1 MILIRCDANEQWG
14 MGHLTRCRA
23 LAYALHALGMSV
35 SMVGPA
41 KDLMQPEDADIFTH
55 WHPMVWQ
62 DDQAAGVQQWL
73 ELAQHWQAVC
83 LVLDEPRADETYQK
97 ALFKSG
103 LPWLQFD
110 GTAQKPLWASAVLN
124 ALPDANASAYA
135 KVLQN
140 LQATLLLGPQYAVL
154 RSEFE
159 ATHRVDKKGNPLNI
173 LLTMG
178 GGDDRG
184 ALAWCLKAL
193 SPMLDENT
201 RLQVISG
208 SANPRNTENLEWVRK
223 TNSPWI
229 DYAIQPAAPWTLMS
243 QCHMAVMASGTTAH
257 EANCCRLP
265 MVLVSVVEN
274 QHKPGLAWQQA
285 GQAQYLGP
293 WESVSESTLQHS
305 VAQCRQAILSSNTGI
320 QTMVDG
326 RGAARVAKAII
337 NLIHVKSNEAIQLS

>member
-23 LAYALHALGMSV
+23 LAYALHDLGIAV
-35 SMVGPA
+35 SMVGPS
-41 KDLMQPEDADIFTH
+41 KEWMQPEDAAIFSH
-55 WHPMVWQ
+55 WHPMAWQ
-62 DDQAAGVQQWL
+62 DDQAAGVQQCL
-73 ELAQHWQAVC
+73 ELAQHWQAVG
-83 LVLDEPRADETYQK
+83 LVLDEPRADETCQK

-135 KVLQN
+135 RVLQN
-140 LQATLLLGPQYAVL
+140 PQATLLLGPQYAVL

-159 ATHRVDKKGNPLNI
+159 AAHKADKKAEPFKI
-173 LLTMG
+173 LLTLG

-193 SPMLDENT
+193 LPMLDENIC
-201 RLQVISG
+201 LQVISG
-208 SANPRNTENLEWVRK
+208 RANPRNMENLEWVRK

-229 DYAIQPAAPWTLMS
+229 DYAIQPTAPWMLMS

-257 EANCCRLP
+257 EANFCRLP
-265 MVLVSVVEN
+265 MVLVSVVED

-293 WESVSESTLQHS
+293 WESVSESTLQNS
-305 VAQCRQAILSSNTGI
+305 VAQCRQAIRSSTTDV
-320 QTMVDG
+320 QTLVDG
-326 RGAARVAKAII
+326 RGASRVAQAII
-337 NLIHVKSNEAIQLS
+337 NLIHVKSNAAIQLS

>member
-23 LAYALHALGMSV
+23 LAYALHDLGISV
-35 SMVGPA
+35 SMVGPS
-41 KDLMQPEDADIFTH
+41 KEWMQPEDAAIFSH
-55 WHPMVWQ
+55 WHPMAWQ
-62 DDQAAGVQQWL
+62 DDQAAGVQQCL
-73 ELAQHWQAVC
+73 ELAQHWQAVG
-83 LVLDEPRADETYQK
+83 LVLDEPRADETCQQ

-135 KVLQN
+135 RVLQN
-140 LQATLLLGPQYAVL
+140 PQAALLLGPQYAVL

-159 ATHRVDKKGNPLNI
+159 AAHRADKKAEPFKI
-173 LLTMG
+173 LLTLG

-193 SPMLDENT
+193 LPMLDANT
-201 RLQVISG
+201 CLQVISG
-208 SANPRNTENLEWVRK
+208 RANPRNMENLEWVRK

-229 DYAIQPAAPWTLMS
+229 DYAIQPTAPWTLMS

-274 QHKPGLAWQQA
+274 QHNPGLAWQQA

-305 VAQCRQAILSSNTGI
+305 VAQCRQAIRSSTTDV
-320 QTMVDG
+320 QTLVDG
-326 RGAARVAKAII
+326 RGASRVAQAII
-337 NLIHVKSNEAIQLS
+337 NLIHVKSNAAIQLS

>member
-1 MILIRCDANEQWG
+1 MILIRCDANAEWG

-23 LAYALHALGMSV
+23 LAYALHELDMSV

-41 KDLMQPEDADIFTH
+41 KDLMQPNDAEVFTH
-55 WHPMVWQ
+55 WQPMAWH
-62 DDQAAGVQQWL
+62 DDQASGVQQL
-73 ELAQHWQAVC
+73 LALAHKWKAVG
-83 LVLDEPRADETYQK
+83 LVLDEPRADETFQK
-97 ALFKSG
+97 ALFNAG

-140 LQATLLLGPQYAVL
+140 PQTTLLLGPQYAVL

-159 ATHRVDKKGNPLNI
+159 TAQRAGKHIDPFNI
-173 LLTMG
+173 LVTFG

-184 ALAWCLKAL
+184 ALLWCLKAV
-193 SPMLDENT
+193 SPMLGAHI

-208 SANPRNTENLEWVRK
+208 HANPRNVENLEWIAN
-223 TNSPWI
+223 TGHPWI
-229 DYAIQPAAPWTLMS
+229 EYAIQPPAPWTLMS

-265 MVLVSVVEN
+265 MVLVSVVNN
-274 QHKPGLAWQQA
+274 QHTPGLAWQQA

-293 WESVSESTLQHS
+293 WESVSESALQDS
-305 VAQCRQAILSSNTGI
+305 VAQSMQDIRSGKPDT
-320 QTMVDG
+320 QTLVDG
-326 RGAARVAKAII
+326 LGANRVAKAIQH
-337 NLIHVKSNEAIQLS
+337 LIHCHPVETL

>member
-1 MILIRCDANEQWG
+1 M
-14 MGHLTRCRA
+14 
-23 LAYALHALGMSV
+23 
-35 SMVGPA
+35 
-41 KDLMQPEDADIFTH
+41 
-55 WHPMVWQ
+55 
-62 DDQAAGVQQWL
+62 
-73 ELAQHWQAVC
+73 
-83 LVLDEPRADETYQK
+83 
-97 ALFKSG
+97 
-103 LPWLQFD
+103 QFD

-124 ALPDANASAYA
+124 ALPDANANAYA

-140 LQATLLLGPQYAVL
+140 PQTALLLGPQYAVL

-159 ATHRVDKKGNPLNI
+159 ATHRVDKKGNPFNI

-208 SANPRNTENLEWVRK
+208 SANPRNTENLEWVKK

-265 MVLVSVVEN
+265 MVLVSVVNN
-274 QHKPGLAWQQA
+274 QHAPGLAWQQA
-285 GQAQYLGP
+285 GQAQYLGQ
-293 WESVSESTLQHS
+293 WETVSESALQQK
-305 VAQCRQAILSSNTGI
+305 VAQCMQDIRSGKPDVQTLVDGLGANRVAQAI
-320 QTMVDG
+320 Q
-326 RGAARVAKAII
+326 
-337 NLIHVKSNEAIQLS
+337 NLIHCHHVEAL

>member
-23 LAYALHALGMSV
+23 LAYALHDLGIAV
-35 SMVGPA
+35 SMVGPS
-41 KDLMQPEDADIFTH
+41 KEWMQPEDAAIFSH
-55 WHPMVWQ
+55 WHPMAWQ
-62 DDQAAGVQQWL
+62 DDQAAGVQQCL
-73 ELAQHWQAVC
+73 ELAQHWQAVG
-83 LVLDEPRADETYQK
+83 LVLDEPRADETCQK

-135 KVLQN
+135 RVLQN
-140 LQATLLLGPQYAVL
+140 PQATLLLGPQYAVL

-159 ATHRVDKKGNPLNI
+159 TAHRADKKAEPFKI
-173 LLTMG
+173 LLTLG

-193 SPMLDENT
+193 LPMLDENIC
-201 RLQVISG
+201 LQVISG
-208 SANPRNTENLEWVRK
+208 RANPRNMENLEWVRK

-229 DYAIQPAAPWTLMS
+229 DYAIQPTAPWMLMS

-257 EANCCRLP
+257 EANFCRLP
-265 MVLVSVVEN
+265 MVLVSVVED

-293 WESVSESTLQHS
+293 WESVSESTLQNS
-305 VAQCRQAILSSNTGI
+305 VAQCRQAIRSSTTDV
-320 QTMVDG
+320 QTLVDG
-326 RGAARVAKAII
+326 RGASRVAQAII
-337 NLIHVKSNEAIQLS
+337 NLIHVKSNAAIQLS